1 MNKWII
7 VILAH
12 CAIVV
17 IMGCATIPKFSSL
30 KEADCYVGTVPVS
43 ERFKKF
49 GIEAYAVKNPLNRK
63 KQDGFGTALGVG
75 AAVATG
81 NVLLAMPMPA
91 SPFSDYKEIWGGVSF
106 GRMPVILHR
115 ETPGEP
121 VWNVV
126 TEALKRAGP
135 PPKSDSCIYGGINI
149 SPSVLNKSEYTG
161 EDGKIVITDRI
172 YINLYFARDRKADPP
187 CDEKAWQV
195 YVDYVQSVADNT
207 KNIIEEEF
215 ALPNRTRF
223 CTSERK
229 DKP

>member
-1 MNKWII
+1 MNKCII
-7 VILAH
+7 VIFVF
-12 CAIVV
+12 CATVML
-17 IMGCATIPKFSSL
+17 MGCATIPKFKSV
-30 KEADCYVGTVPVS
+30 KEADCYVGTVPIS

-91 SPFSDYKEIWGGVSF
+91 SPFSDYKEIWGGVASN
-106 GRMPVILHR
+106 GMPVILYR

-126 TEALKRAGP
+126 AEALKRAGP
-135 PPKSDSCIYGGINI
+135 PPKSDSCIYEGIRV
-149 SPSVLNKSEYTG
+149 SPMILNKSEYAG
-161 EDGKIVITDRI
+161 EDGKIVITDWLDI
-172 YINLYFARDRKADPP
+172 KLYFAKDRKADPP

-195 YVDYVQSVADNT
+195 YVDYVQSVADNI

-223 CTSERK
+223 CTLERK